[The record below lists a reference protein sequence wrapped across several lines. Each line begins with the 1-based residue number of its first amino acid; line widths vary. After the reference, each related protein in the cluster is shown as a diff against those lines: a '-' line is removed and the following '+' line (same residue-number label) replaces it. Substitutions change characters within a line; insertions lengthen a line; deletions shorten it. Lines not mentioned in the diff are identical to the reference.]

1 MTGARLVERDDGWVT
16 PVVYR
21 EERLHPDLSEWVTC
35 AWTYERAYGDEDVET
50 VMPDGTVELVVQLA
64 APYRDAGVALPTCVA
79 IGTLDRPLVLTA
91 EGVLHVWCVR
101 FPWWGLAPFGDVSAF
116 AGRQWA
122 AADDVFDAGLVAG
135 VRDAASSAHPVD
147 GLNRVLLS
155 HLLAWTIARA
165 PLWEAGRAITDH
177 AAKLTVQ
184 ELAAAC
190 TSSQRKLQ
198 RDFRQVLDATPAQ
211 MIARVRFERARRLL
225 LSEDLPLAR
234 VAAEAGYA
242 DQPHMN
248 RAFTL
253 FARMTPRDYRRQF
266 QHTTG
271 SDGNV
276 ALVQD

>member
-1 MTGARLVERDDGWVT
+1 MTGARLVERDDSRVA
-16 PVVYR
+16 PVIYR
-21 EERLHPDLSEWVTC
+21 EERLHPGLSEWVTC
-35 AWTYERAYGDEDVET
+35 AWTYERVYGDADVET

-64 APYRDAGVALPTCVA
+64 APYTDAGVELPTCVA

-91 EGVLHVWCVR
+91 EGAMQVWCVR

-155 HLLAWTIARA
+155 HLLAWTIGPA
-165 PLWEAGRAITDH
+165 PLREAGRAITDH
-177 AAKLTVQ
+177 AAKLTVA

-225 LSEDLPLAR
+225 MNKDLPLAR

-253 FARMTPRDYRRQF
+253 FALMTPRDYRRQF
-266 QHTTG
+266 QHTTDP
-271 SDGNV
+271 DGKV
-276 ALVQD
+276 ALIQD